1 VRKSDGSAT
10 SRLAS
15 YVCCAPQASAEG
27 CFAALGL
34 MPVGYFRAAA
44 GGKGLGWGCASFFRD
59 RAFGAR
65 CCGSERREKSGHR
78 LVSYLTFAFASLS
91 RCQLP
96 SLAHRVC
103 RVLREGAARCGISV
117 TATSAAAG
125 PWVRRCGEARQRA
138 APEAAEGGRGP
149 PAEGGG
155 VSASVP
161 RAGCART
168 AWARSKR
175 RGRAGPGGARSASA
189 AAAKLREGNRG
200 WRQGPGWKRVSGG

>member
-1 VRKSDGSAT
+1 MLRSPRVDAGRLLPSCGWGQGFGMGLRQLLSRSRVRREVLRIGEA
-10 SRLAS
+10 REER
-15 YVCCAPQASAEG
+15 ASAG
-27 CFAALGL
+27 
-34 MPVGYFRAAA
+34 
-44 GGKGLGWGCASFFRD
+44 
-59 RAFGAR
+59 
-65 CCGSERREKSGHR
+65 
-78 LVSYLTFAFASLS
+78 
-91 RCQLP
+91 QLP
-96 SLAHRVC
+96 YVRFREPQSLPASELAHRVC